1 MNKVFERLLKKRGI
15 GADFLNPKYEKLTAP
30 EKLPDMKE
38 AVECILRAKE
48 TGEKVLVYGDYDVDG
63 VTATATMVSTLEMA
77 GLTEVETMLPDRFVD
92 GYGMSK
98 RLVERVKK
106 EKIPLVITVDCGSNN
121 REIIDQLSQLG
132 TEVIVTDH
140 HEILGDLPKKAVAIV
155 NPKRPDF
162 RRRAKDDEKIIGLE
176 DLSGAGVAFMLA
188 KALVNRKAIPEGME
202 KWLLDLAAV
211 GIICDAMNLTRD
223 NRIICH
229 YGFIVL
235 GKTRRPGLQEL
246 LRVSD
251 IKKLNSTAVG
261 YQIGPRLNA
270 AGRMETAEKALE
282 LLMTKSRV
290 KAAELADNLNGLN
303 IGRRTQQQQ
312 ALKEVE
318 ENGIGEEPVLI
329 VTGKWSEGIVGI
341 IAGKLMEKYKRP
353 SFVLTEVD
361 SDYKG
366 SGRSFGDFNLALAL
380 DECQGIITSGGGH
393 AAACGVRFPKEKLA
407 DFRRKI
413 NDYYHSLNL
422 ENQKKY
428 LDVQADL
435 DVHELAELDM
445 ELMEGLQK
453 MEPFGE
459 GNPEPIFRLKD
470 MFVLSIAKMGSD
482 KQHLSITIRD
492 DFGATMRLVAFYAN
506 DEWMDISPGT
516 QLDIWVHL
524 TENDWRGQK
533 TIEGR
538 ILKLGVVI

>member
-1 MNKVFERLLKKRGI
+1 MNKVLGRLLKKRGI
-15 GADFLNPKYEKLTAP
+15 DEDFLNPKYEDLTAP
-30 EKLPDMKE
+30 ENLPDMEK
-38 AVECILRAKE
+38 AVERVLRARDKK
-48 TGEKVLVYGDYDVDG
+48 EKVLIYGDYDVDG
-63 VTATATMVSTLEMA
+63 VTATTIMVNTLEMV
-77 GLTEVETMLPDRFVD
+77 GITEVDTMLPDRFID
-92 GYGMSK
+92 GYGMSQ
-98 RLVERVKK
+98 RLVDRVKK
-106 EKIPLVITVDCGSNN
+106 EQFPLVITVDCGSNN
-121 REIIDQLSQLG
+121 EEIIDQLNQLG

-140 HEILGDLPKKAVAIV
+140 HEILGNLPEAIAVV
-155 NPKRPDF
+155 NPKRLDF
-162 RRRAKDDEKIIGLE
+162 RLEVKNNKKIAGLE

-188 KALVNRKAIPEGME
+188 KALTNRKAIPEGME
-202 KWLLDLAAV
+202 KWLLDLATV

-235 GKTRRPGLQEL
+235 GKTRRPGFQEL
-246 LRVSD
+246 LKVSD
-251 IKKLNSTAVG
+251 VRKLNSMAVG

-282 LLMTKSRV
+282 LLTTKSRV

-318 ENGIGEEPVLI
+318 ENGVGEEPVLVI
-329 VTGKWSEGIVGI
+329 TGKWSEGIVGI

-361 SDYKG
+361 GDYKG

-380 DECQGIITSGGGH
+380 DECQDVIASGGGH
-393 AAACGVRFPKEKLA
+393 AAACGVRLPKEMLDSFKQ
-407 DFRRKI
+407 KI
-413 NDYYHSLNL
+413 NDYYRSLNL

-435 DVHELAELDM
+435 DIYELADLDT

-459 GNPEPIFRLKD
+459 GNQEPVFCLKD
-470 MFVLSIAKMGSD
+470 MFVLSMTKMGSEQ
-482 KQHLSITIRD
+482 QHLSLTIRD
-492 DFGATMRLVAFYAN
+492 DFGVTMRLVAFYAD

-516 QLDIWVHL
+516 QLDVWVHL
-524 TENDWRGQK
+524 TENEWRDQK